1 MVCCVAVPEHA
12 AAHHAYAHT
21 TCTARRSRKNARTQC
36 IFDYVRVPENVSND
50 MQRDRPHR
58 RNMANTLA
66 KKLVQGISDGLRNQE
81 QDRGRGNGYLRNKVY
96 DQGYNIGQAL
106 REEVEG
112 QLHAATIQYTD
123 RINEIIRETKTRF
136 KRMKQLETDLKKQ
149 VKQVH
154 EAMRKSVKKGEEV
167 TVVIKESAGQMR
179 LRV

>member
-1 MVCCVAVPEHA
+1 
-12 AAHHAYAHT
+12 
-21 TCTARRSRKNARTQC
+21 
-36 IFDYVRVPENVSND
+36 
-50 MQRDRPHR
+50 
-58 RNMANTLA
+58 MANTLA

-136 KRMKQLETDLKKQ
+136 KRMKQLETDLFKRMKQLETDLKKQ